1 LWLSLICPE
10 DYWIGEIMVET
21 EVNVESVNVQ
31 LPSGGDFTFIDSIK
45 GIIDSI
51 VNTFRDADTYALT
64 GLFMGV
70 MLALMVTL
78 LWRMV

>member
-1 LWLSLICPE
+1 MWLSLICPE

>member
-1 LWLSLICPE
+1 MWLLLICPE

-21 EVNVESVNVQ
+21 QVEVQNVNVQ
-31 LPSGGDFTFIDSIK
+31 LPAGGDFTFIDSIK

>member
-1 LWLSLICPE
+1 LWLLLICPE
-10 DYWIGEIMVET
+10 DYWIGERMVET
-21 EVNVESVNVQ
+21 EVNVSSVNVQ

>member
-1 LWLSLICPE
+1 MWLSLICPE
-10 DYWIGEIMVET
+10 DYWIGEIMVDT
-21 EVNVESVNVQ
+21 TVEVNSVNVQ

>member
-1 LWLSLICPE
+1 
-10 DYWIGEIMVET
+10 MVET

>member
-1 LWLSLICPE
+1 
-10 DYWIGEIMVET
+10 MVET

-70 MLALMVTL
+70 MLALMATL